1 MTLINIFETTN
12 NQSNIVIEET
22 FDTFTYTSEV
32 LGSDISFLYTHEY
45 ISSIF
50 SNCNSRDNLM
60 VFIDYEGES
69 KATFRDIDSIGNY
82 LSESFEDTYKYI
94 FRVEIIK
101 NIVDNEISIYSS
113 DNFIATKSGSGKYL

>member
-60 VFIDYEGES
+60 VFIDYES
-69 KATFRDIDSIGNY
+69 SQVALNKAENNKVVKDLRGNG
-82 LSESFEDTYKYI
+82 FCV
-94 FRVEIIK
+94 FQ
-101 NIVDNEISIYSS
+101 
-113 DNFIATKSGSGKYL
+113 